1 MNEIEKALHRLK
13 LPGMASQWTSLCETH
28 RVDKLS
34 FRDGLQLL
42 LQTEQD
48 TRKSNRISRLLKE
61 AAFPYPASFEELDYD
76 AARGVEAAVVSNL
89 GTGKFISDG
98 ATIVINGP
106 AGTGKTYLAT
116 ALGDRAC
123 RMGHHVAYFN
133 MQKLLERIRLER
145 LQGQEVRFMDR
156 ISKVDLLI
164 LDDFGMKALEGQQ
177 QNDFEQIVDD
187 RYRKKALIIS
197 SQLPVKDWYAVI
209 GNELI
214 AEACLDRIVHKA
226 IRFQLKGESLR
237 KKY

>member
-1 MNEIEKALHRLK
+1 MEEIVKALHKLK
-13 LPGMASQWTSLCETH
+13 MPGMADCWTSLCETH

-34 FRDGLQLL
+34 FRDGIQLL

-48 TRKSNRISRLLKE
+48 TRKTNRIARLLKE
-61 AAFPYPASFEELDYD
+61 AGFNYPASLEELDYD
-76 AARGVEAAVVSNL
+76 TSRGVDATTISQL
-89 GTGKFISDG
+89 GTGEFIRNG
-98 ATIVINGP
+98 QTIIINGST
-106 AGTGKTYLAT
+106 GTGKTYLAT

-123 RMGHHVAYFN
+123 RMGYHVAYFN

-145 LQGQEVRFMDR
+145 LQGQEARYMDKLLR
-156 ISKVDLLI
+156 TDLII
-164 LDDFGMKALEGQQ
+164 LDDFGMKNLEGQQ

-197 SQLPVKDWYAVI
+197 SQLPVKDWYGVI

-214 AEACLDRIVHKA
+214 AEACLDRLVHKS

>member
-1 MNEIEKALHRLK
+1 
-13 LPGMASQWTSLCETH
+13 
-28 RVDKLS
+28 
-34 FRDGLQLL
+34 
-42 LQTEQD
+42 
-48 TRKSNRISRLLKE
+48 
-61 AAFPYPASFEELDYD
+61 
-76 AARGVEAAVVSNL
+76 
-89 GTGKFISDG
+89 
-98 ATIVINGP
+98 
-106 AGTGKTYLAT
+106 
-116 ALGDRAC
+116 
-123 RMGHHVAYFN
+123 

-145 LQGQEVRFMDR
+145 LQGQEIRFMDR

>member
-13 LPGMASQWTSLCETH
+13 LPGMANCWTSLYETH

-48 TRKSNRISRLLKE
+48 TRKTNRIARLLKE

-76 AARGVEAAVVSNL
+76 TQRGVDASVISNL
-89 GTGKFISDG
+89 GTGEFIHNG
-98 ATIVINGP
+98 GTIVINGP

-123 RMGHHVAYFN
+123 RMGYHVAYFN
-133 MQKLLERIRLER
+133 MQKMLEKIRLER
-145 LQGQEVRFMDR
+145 MQGQEVRFLER

-197 SQLPVKDWYAVI
+197 SQLPVSDWYAVI